1 MATRTATLPP
11 AKLSDKL
18 VRQQLSRILASKTFQ
33 QVDRLKRF
41 VSFIVARDGRRAA
54 AAS

>member
-1 MATRTATLPP
+1 MGSRSATVPP
-11 AKLSDKL
+11 AKVADKAI
-18 VRQQLSRILASKTFQ
+18 RQQLSRILASKTFS

-41 VSFIVARDGRRAA
+41 ISFIVSEAVAAA